1 MIFSSQQSSQTR
13 STQTCSRWLL
23 SMSCMILVECLIW
36 IVHVQRVACKNC
48 YPRPFSDVMVQSK
61 DSYPI
66 YRRMKM
72 DKKEKVCNLELD
84 NRWFVPYNPYLLW
97 LFNCHI
103 NVEACGSI
111 KIVKYIFNY
120 IYKGHDRHLWL
131 WERLARKKMNWISM
145 RSNNTE
151 MLVGLPLQKPY
162 GGCTTLIWVR
172 GPHLCYPCNSIF

>member
-72 DKKEKVCNLELD
+72 DKKKKFAILSLIIDGSCLTTHTFCGCSIATSMLRHVGASRLSSTYLTTFIKVMTDICGYERGWQGRKWIEY
-84 NRWFVPYNPYLLW
+84 RWDQIIQR
-97 LFNCHI
+97 C
-103 NVEACGSI
+103 
-111 KIVKYIFNY
+111 
-120 IYKGHDRHLWL
+120 
-131 WERLARKKMNWISM
+131 
-145 RSNNTE
+145 
-151 MLVGLPLQKPY
+151 
-162 GGCTTLIWVR
+162 
-172 GPHLCYPCNSIF
+172 